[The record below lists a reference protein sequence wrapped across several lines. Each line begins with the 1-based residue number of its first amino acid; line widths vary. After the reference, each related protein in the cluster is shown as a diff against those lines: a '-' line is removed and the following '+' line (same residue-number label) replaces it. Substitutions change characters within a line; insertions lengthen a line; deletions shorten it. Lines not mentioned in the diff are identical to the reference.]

1 MLEALPAI
9 VELDRLCFGQ
19 LWTAEGYQRELMSPN
34 SVLLGLAAPPEYPL
48 PEQNA
53 PETLSLVPSKL
64 MGLGCFWAILEEAH
78 ITIVAIHPDYR
89 TQGLGQLLMLGLLKA
104 ACDRDLERATLE
116 VRASNLSAVS
126 LYEKFGF
133 AVAGRR
139 RRYYKDP
146 EEDALIL
153 WRGGL
158 QLPEFGQK
166 LLDWERQIR
175 DRLAQHQWEWL
186 GEFGVQ
192 DAQKFEVL

>member
-34 SVLLGLAAPPEYPL
+34 SVLLGLSAPPEYPL
-48 PEQNA
+48 EAQNA

-158 QLPEFGQK
+158 QLPEFQQK

-186 GEFGVQ
+186 GELSVQ
-192 DAQKFEVL
+192 DAKFEVL